1 MREVQKATGE
11 RPLLLVVATGMRTYR
26 EYLLRS
32 IREEFDIHLF
42 HVDEPTWEKEYIRGW
57 TVLPSTLDGPAMARA
72 ARELHAATP
81 VAGVLC
87 WDEGRIHAAS
97 YVAEALGLRNGE
109 PDVIWR
115 LRDKGQTRAA
125 LDEAGVAQPR
135 SVAVKTLDE
144 ALAAADR
151 VGYPAILKPR
161 GLGASLGVVRVED
174 AGELAERF
182 PFTAGMKGP
191 DPEPLLYSTDQPVL
205 VEELVTGEE
214 ISVDAVVQDGK
225 AVPLFIG
232 RKVVGYPPYAEEIG
246 HFVDAD
252 DPLLTDPQLLDAL
265 QDTHTALG
273 FRDGWTHSEFMLTA
287 AGPRLIEVN
296 GRLGGDM
303 IPYLGMLATG
313 IDPGLA
319 AARVACGIT
328 PETTPAHRRVAG
340 IRFFYVEHDDT
351 RIESVSFHEAG
362 LPAALEQLVPVAR
375 AGAVVS
381 PPPKGTVWGRIAF
394 AIATGGAVEEC
405 GAALDAAE
413 AALHVRSGQDAT
425 HAREE

>member
-32 IREEFDIHLF
+32 IRGEFDIHLF
-42 HVDEPTWEKEYIRGW
+42 HVDEPTWEKEYISGW

-87 WDEGRIHAAS
+87 WDEGRIHAAA

-161 GLGASLGVVRVED
+161 GLGASLGVVRVEN
-174 AGELAERF
+174 A
-182 PFTAGMKGP
+182 
-191 DPEPLLYSTDQPVL
+191 
-205 VEELVTGEE
+205 
-214 ISVDAVVQDGK
+214 
-225 AVPLFIG
+225 
-232 RKVVGYPPYAEEIG
+232 
-246 HFVDAD
+246 
-252 DPLLTDPQLLDAL
+252 
-265 QDTHTALG
+265 
-273 FRDGWTHSEFMLTA
+273 
-287 AGPRLIEVN
+287 
-296 GRLGGDM
+296 
-303 IPYLGMLATG
+303 
-313 IDPGLA
+313 
-319 AARVACGIT
+319 
-328 PETTPAHRRVAG
+328 
-340 IRFFYVEHDDT
+340 
-351 RIESVSFHEAG
+351 
-362 LPAALEQLVPVAR
+362 
-375 AGAVVS
+375 
-381 PPPKGTVWGRIAF
+381 
-394 AIATGGAVEEC
+394 
-405 GAALDAAE
+405 
-413 AALHVRSGQDAT
+413 
-425 HAREE
+425 